1 MKEGTP
7 VTWAFMVF
15 IIVVYIGGYIWNAE
29 KENDRLF
36 DIATK
41 QKETI
46 EALEEE
52 NKQLHELTET
62 MFQYIDALERG
73 GKGTI
78 WPKHDNNSPIYSKP
92 L

>member
-7 VTWAFMVF
+7 VTWAFMIF
-15 IIVVYIGGYIWNAE
+15 ILVVYIGGYIWNLE

-36 DIATK
+36 DIATT

-46 EALEEE
+46 EALDGE
-52 NKQLHELTET
+52 NKQLHEMTET

-73 GKGTI
+73 SRGTT
-78 WPKHDNNSPIYSKP
+78 WRKHDNNSPIHSKP

>member
-15 IIVVYIGGYIWNAE
+15 IIVVYIGGYIWNIQ

-62 MFQYIDALERG
+62 MFQYIDALEQGGRG
-73 GKGTI
+73 TV